1 MDPPRLALTYD
12 DVLLVPRRSA
22 IRSRRDVS
30 TRSCFSRRIEVAVP
44 LVSANMDTVTTAP
57 MAIAMAEL
65 GGIGVVH
72 RFLPVDGQAAEV
84 RRVKRHL
91 TWVIAEPCTVGPDR
105 TVAEAAAE
113 AGRLG
118 VTGLVVVD
126 AARRPLGIL
135 TARDMRAAPT
145 AGVAEAMTPA
155 ARLVTGPPEIALEQ
169 ARQLLDR
176 HRVEKLPL
184 VDGDGRLTGLITL
197 RDLES
202 HGQFPHATRDQHGRL
217 RVAAAVGV
225 RGGTVAAAMTP
236 AARLVTAGP
245 GIDLTEARALL
256 DRHRIEKLPLVG
268 DDGRLAGLI
277 TLRDLS
283 VHDRHP
289 NASRDER
296 GRLRVAAAV
305 GVRGGYLERAEAL
318 VDAGVDALVL
328 DIAHG
333 HAEHAITAIQQ
344 LKRNWPQVQL
354 VGGNVATADGFCDL
368 VAAGVDAVKVGIG
381 PGLAC
386 TTRLVAGVGVPQL
399 TAILDCAR
407 AARETGVPLIADGG
421 IRHPGEVAKA
431 IAAGASTVMVGG
443 LFAGRAESPGE
454 VVRRRGEL
462 FKVFRGMASHS
473 AAAGRLR
480 IEGRGDALDQ
490 YVPEGEELEF
500 PLGGPVAEVVTEL
513 VGGLR
518 SGMSYVGADSVA
530 AST

>member
-1 MDPPRLALTYD
+1 MSQPRLALTFE
-12 DVLLVPRRSA
+12 DVLLVPRRSRL
-22 IRSRRDVS
+22 RSRRDVS
-30 TRSCFSRRIEVAVP
+30 TRSCFTRGIELAVP
-44 LVSANMDTVTTAP
+44 IVAANMDTVTTAP
-57 MAIAMAEL
+57 MAIAMAQL
-65 GGIGVVH
+65 GGIGVLH
-72 RFLPVDGQAAEV
+72 RFLAVDEQAAEV
-84 RRVKRHL
+84 RRVKRYL
-91 TWVIAEPCTVGPDR
+91 THVIAEPYTIGPER
-105 TVAEAAAE
+105 TVADAAAQAE
-113 AGRLG
+113 GLG

-126 AARRPLGIL
+126 GERRPLGIL
-135 TARDMRAAPT
+135 TARDMRA
-145 AGVAEAMTPA
+145 
-155 ARLVTGPPEIALEQ
+155 
-169 ARQLLDR
+169 
-176 HRVEKLPL
+176 
-184 VDGDGRLTGLITL
+184 
-197 RDLES
+197 
-202 HGQFPHATRDQHGRL
+202 
-217 RVAAAVGV
+217 V

-236 AARLVTAGP
+236 AARLVTAKP
-245 GIDLTEARALL
+245 GIDLTEARELL

-344 LKRNWPQVQL
+344 LKRTWSQVQL

-421 IRHPGEVAKA
+421 IRHPGDVAKA

-473 AAAGRLR
+473 AAAERLR

-500 PLGGPVAEVVTEL
+500 PLRGPVAEVVNDL

-518 SGMSYVGADSVA
+518 SGMSYVDA
-530 AST
+530 ATVPECWDKAVFVRQTDAGRREARPGSGG